1 MHQTPVLCHH
11 ICHNN
16 DQSKDLNNRL
26 QVPYLCLSIM
36 KNLLII
42 GAGRSATALIHYILE
57 QARQYNFYV
66 TISDADIELARRK
79 VNDHSHG
86 RSIWLDA
93 SKPND
98 RREVIARHD
107 VVVSLL
113 PPQMHLEVAQDCIAL
128 GKHMVTA
135 SYVSKQVF
143 RLGDEARQRA
153 LVFMNEI
160 GLDPGIDHMSAMQ
173 RIHKI
178 KALGGKITAF
188 HSYTG
193 GLVAPESDDN
203 PWHYKFSWNPRN
215 VVLAGQGTAQFLED
229 GKLKYIPYRRLFRQY
244 RLVDIPNL
252 GKWEVYA
259 NRDSLLYREAYGLQ
273 NIRTLFRGTI
283 RHQGFCDAWNA
294 LVRIGLTDATFPIVD
309 SDKLTYHDLMEAFLG
324 ISQHTGSVKDR
335 MAKMIETEPDSDIM
349 KKLEWL
355 GLFSKRRIKVKDAT
369 PSLILEN
376 LLLEKWSL
384 SPQDKDMIIMQHV
397 FEYELQ
403 RKKRKLTSTLVMKGD
418 DSANTAMSRLVG
430 LPLGI
435 FVKLLMLGKI
445 STTGVNIP
453 TMPEVYEPV
462 MAELEEYGV
471 KFIEQEE

>member
-1 MHQTPVLCHH
+1 
-11 ICHNN
+11 
-16 DQSKDLNNRL
+16 
-26 QVPYLCLSIM
+26 M
-36 KNLLII
+36 KNVLII
-42 GAGRSATALIHYILE
+42 GAGRSATALIGYILNE
-57 QARQYNFYV
+57 APKHNFLV
-66 TISDADIELARRK
+66 TVGDADIELARRK
-79 VNDHSHG
+79 VKDHSHG
-86 RSIWLDA
+86 RAIWLDA

-107 VVVSLL
+107 VIVSLL

-153 LVFMNEI
+153 LVFMNEL

-173 RIHKI
+173 RIHHI
-178 KALGGKITAF
+178 KNNGGKINAF
-188 HSYTG
+188 YSYTG

-229 GKLKYIPYRRLFRQY
+229 SKLKYIPYRRLFRQY
-244 RLVDIPNL
+244 RNVEIP
-252 GKWEVYA
+252 GMGEWEVYA
-259 NRDSLLYREAYGLQ
+259 NRDSLMYKEAYGLQ
-273 NIRTLFRGTI
+273 NIRTMFRGTI
-283 RHQGFCDAWNA
+283 RHKGFCDAWNA

-324 ISQHTGSVKDR
+324 ISQHAGSVKDR
-335 MAKMIETEPDSDIM
+335 VAKMIETDPDSDIM
-349 KKLEWL
+349 QKLEWL
-355 GLFSKRRIKVKDAT
+355 GLFSKRRIKLQNAT
-369 PSLILEN
+369 PALILEN
-376 LLLEKWSL
+376 LLLEKWAL
-384 SPQDKDMIIMQHV
+384 QPNDKDMVIMQHV
-397 FEYELQ
+397 FEYEQQ
-403 RKKRKLTSTLVMKGD
+403 RKRRKMTSTLVMKGTN
-418 DSANTAMSRLVG
+418 SEETAMSRLVG

-435 FVKLLMLGKI
+435 FVKLLMMGKI

-462 MAELEEYGV
+462 MAELEDYGV
-471 KFIEQEE
+471 KFMEEDSPM

>member
-1 MHQTPVLCHH
+1 MQ
-11 ICHNN
+11 
-16 DQSKDLNNRL
+16 
-26 QVPYLCLSIM
+26 
-36 KNLLII
+36 NLLII
-42 GAGRSATALIHYILE
+42 GAGRSATVLINYILD
-57 QARQYNFYV
+57 QAHQHNFFITV
-66 TISDADIELARRK
+66 ADADISLAQQK
-79 VNDHSHG
+79 VGNRPNG
-86 RSIWLDA
+86 RAIWLDA

-98 RREVIARHD
+98 RRDVISRHD

-113 PPQMHLEVAQDCIAL
+113 PPQMHLEVAQDCITL

-153 LVFMNEI
+153 LVFMNEL

-173 RIHKI
+173 RIHRIQAK
-178 KALGGKITAF
+178 GGKITAF
-188 HSYTG
+188 YSYTG

-244 RLVDIPNL
+244 RLVNIPNL
-252 GKWEVYA
+252 GDWEVYA
-259 NRDSLLYREAYGLQ
+259 NRDSLLYRDAYGLQ
-273 NIRTLFRGTI
+273 DIKTLFRGTI
-283 RHQGFCDAWNA
+283 RHRGFCDAWNA

-324 ISQHTGSVKDR
+324 ISQHAGSVKDR
-335 MAKMIETEPDSDIM
+335 IAKVIDVDPDGDIIR
-349 KKLEWL
+349 KLEWL
-355 GLFSKRRIKVKDAT
+355 GLFSKKRIKVKNAT

-376 LLLEKWSL
+376 LLLEKWAL
-384 SPQDKDMIIMQHV
+384 QPNDKDMVIMQHV
-397 FEYELQ
+397 FEYEINR
-403 RKKRKLTSTLVMKGD
+403 RKHKLTSTLTMKGNNSSD
-418 DSANTAMSRLVG
+418 TAMSKLVG

-435 FVKLLMLGKI
+435 FVKLLLLGKI
-445 STTGVNIP
+445 STTGVRIP

-462 MAELEEYGV
+462 MQELEQYGV
-471 KFIEQEE
+471 AFSEVEE

>member
-1 MHQTPVLCHH
+1 
-11 ICHNN
+11 
-16 DQSKDLNNRL
+16 
-26 QVPYLCLSIM
+26 M

-42 GAGRSATALIHYILE
+42 GAGRSSTALINYILE
-57 QARQYNFYV
+57 EARLHNFFV
-66 TISDADIELARRK
+66 TLGDADVEQAQRK
-79 VNDHSHG
+79 IHG
-86 RSIWLDA
+86 HPNGRAIWLDA

-98 RREVIARHD
+98 RRDVINRHD

-143 RLGDEARQRA
+143 RLSDEVRQRA
-153 LVFMNEI
+153 LIFMNEL

-178 KALGGKITAF
+178 QAAGGKITAF
-188 HSYTG
+188 YSYTG

-229 GKLKYIPYRRLFRQY
+229 SKLKYIPYRRLFRQY
-244 RLVDIPNL
+244 RLVEIPNM
-252 GKWEVYA
+252 GQWEVYA

-273 NIRTLFRGTI
+273 NIKTLFRGTI

-294 LVRIGLTDATFPIVD
+294 LVRIGLTDGTFPIVD

-335 MAKMIETEPDSDIM
+335 VAKMLEITPDSDIM
-349 KKLEWL
+349 QKLEWL
-355 GLFSKRRIKVKDAT
+355 GLFSKRRIKVKNAT
-369 PSLILEN
+369 PSLILES
-376 LLLEKWSL
+376 LLLEKWVL
-384 SPQDKDMIIMQHV
+384 KPDDKDMVIMQHV
-397 FEYELQ
+397 FEYELNR
-403 RKKRKLTSTLVMKGD
+403 RKHKLTSTLVMKGWNGTD
-418 DSANTAMSRLVG
+418 TAMSRLVG

-445 STTGVNIP
+445 STTGVSIP

-462 MAELEEYGV
+462 MQELEAHGV
-471 KFIEQEE
+471 RFIEQEE

>member
-1 MHQTPVLCHH
+1 
-11 ICHNN
+11 
-16 DQSKDLNNRL
+16 
-26 QVPYLCLSIM
+26 M

-42 GAGRSATALIHYILE
+42 GAGRSATVLINYILE
-57 QARQYNFYV
+57 QAREHNFFV
-66 TISDADIELARRK
+66 TVGDADVELAQNK
-79 VNDHSHG
+79 IKGHPNG
-86 RSIWLDA
+86 RAIWLDA

-98 RREVIARHD
+98 RRDIINRHD
-107 VVVSLL
+107 VVISLL
-113 PPQMHLEVAQDCIAL
+113 PPQMHLEVAQDCIVL

-153 LVFMNEI
+153 LVFMNEL

-178 KALGGKITAF
+178 QEAGGKITAF
-188 HSYTG
+188 YSYTG

-229 GKLKYIPYRRLFRQY
+229 NKLKYIPYRRLFRQY
-244 RLVDIPNL
+244 RTIDIPDM

-259 NRDSLLYREAYGLQ
+259 NRDSLMYKDAYGLQ
-273 NIRTLFRGTI
+273 NIKTLFRGTI

-335 MAKMIETEPDSDIM
+335 IAKLIEVEPGSEIIQ
-349 KKLEWL
+349 KLEWL
-355 GLFSKRRIKVKDAT
+355 GLFSKKRIKVQNAT

-376 LLLEKWSL
+376 LLHEIWALQ
-384 SPQDKDMIIMQHV
+384 PADKDLVIMQHV
-397 FEYELQ
+397 FEYEINR
-403 RKKRKLTSTLVMKGD
+403 RKKKLTSTLIMKGT
-418 DSANTAMSRLVG
+418 NGTETAMSKLVG

-435 FVKLLMLGKI
+435 FVKLLLLGKI

-462 MAELEEYGV
+462 MAELEEFGV
-471 KFIEQEE
+471 RFIEQEE

>member
-1 MHQTPVLCHH
+1 MQ
-11 ICHNN
+11 
-16 DQSKDLNNRL
+16 
-26 QVPYLCLSIM
+26 
-36 KNLLII
+36 NLLII
-42 GAGRSATALIHYILE
+42 GAGRSATVLINYILE
-57 QARQYNFYV
+57 QARQHNFFITV
-66 TISDADIELARRK
+66 ADADVTLAQQK
-79 VNDHSHG
+79 VGNHPNG
-86 RSIWLDA
+86 RAIWLDA

-98 RREVIARHD
+98 RRDVINRHD

-153 LVFMNEI
+153 LVFMNEL

-173 RIHKI
+173 RIHAIRKQ
-178 KALGGKITAF
+178 GGKITAF
-188 HSYTG
+188 YSYTG

-215 VVLAGQGTAQFLED
+215 VVLAGQGTAQFLEN
-229 GKLKYIPYRRLFRQY
+229 GNLKYIPYRRLFRQY
-244 RLVDIPNL
+244 RLVEIPDM
-252 GKWEVYA
+252 GEWEVYA
-259 NRDSLLYREAYGLQ
+259 NRDSLLYREAYGLADIQ
-273 NIRTLFRGTI
+273 TLFRGTI
-283 RHQGFCDAWNA
+283 RHRGFCDAWNA

-309 SDKLTYHDLMEAFLG
+309 SDKLTYQDLMEAFLG

-335 MAKMIETEPDSDIM
+335 MAKLLETDPDSEIF

-355 GLFSKRRIKVKDAT
+355 GLFSKRRIKVKNAT
-369 PSLILEN
+369 PALILEQ
-376 LLLEKWSL
+376 LLLDKWAL
-384 SPQDKDMIIMQHV
+384 KPADKDMVIMQHV
-397 FEYELQ
+397 FEYELGR
-403 RKKRKLTSTLVMKGD
+403 RKHKLTSTLVMKGNNGTD
-418 DSANTAMSRLVG
+418 TAMSRLVG

-435 FVKLLMLGKI
+435 FVKLLLLGKI

-462 MAELEEYGV
+462 MQELEQFGV
-471 KFIEQEE
+471 KFTEREE

>member
-1 MHQTPVLCHH
+1 
-11 ICHNN
+11 
-16 DQSKDLNNRL
+16 
-26 QVPYLCLSIM
+26 M

-42 GAGRSATALIHYILE
+42 GAGRSATALITYILD
-57 QARQYNFYV
+57 QAQKNNFLV
-66 TISDADIELARRK
+66 TVADADIESARK
-79 VNDHSHG
+79 KINDHSYG
-86 RSIWLDA
+86 RAIWLDA
-93 SKPND
+93 SKPID
-98 RREVIARHD
+98 RRDVIARHD

-113 PPQMHLEVAQDCIAL
+113 PPQMHLEVAQDCITL

-153 LVFMNEI
+153 LVFMNEL

-178 KALGGKITAF
+178 KKNGGKITAF
-188 HSYTG
+188 YSYTG
-193 GLVAPESDDN
+193 GLVAPESDNN

-215 VVLAGQGTAQFLED
+215 VVLAGQGTAQFLEE

-244 RLVDIPNL
+244 RLVEIPQM
-252 GKWEVYA
+252 GQWEVYA
-259 NRDSLLYREAYGLQ
+259 NRDSMLYREAYGLQ

-283 RHQGFCDAWNA
+283 RHSGFCDAWNA

-309 SDKLTYHDLMEAFLG
+309 SDQLSYHDLMEAFLG
-324 ISQHTGSVKDR
+324 ISQHAGSVKDR
-335 MAKMIETEPDSDIM
+335 VAKMLEIEPDNDIM
-349 KKLEWL
+349 MKLEWL
-355 GLFSKRRIKVKDAT
+355 GLFSKRRIKINNAT
-369 PSLILEN
+369 PALILEN
-376 LLLEKWSL
+376 LLLEKWAL
-384 SPQDKDMIIMQHV
+384 QPNDRDMVIMQHV
-397 FEYELQ
+397 FEYEQ
-403 RKKRKLTSTLVMKGD
+403 QKKKRKMTSTLVMKGD
-418 DSANTAMSRLVG
+418 NSNETAMSRLVG

-435 FVKLLMLGKI
+435 FVKLLMQGKI

-471 KFIEQEE
+471 KFMEEES

>member
-1 MHQTPVLCHH
+1 
-11 ICHNN
+11 
-16 DQSKDLNNRL
+16 
-26 QVPYLCLSIM
+26 M

-42 GAGRSATALIHYILE
+42 GAGRSATVLIDYILE
-57 QARQYNFYV
+57 QARKHNFFITV
-66 TISDADIELARRK
+66 ADADVALAQK
-79 VNDHSHG
+79 KTGDHPHG
-86 RSIWLDA
+86 RAVWLDA

-98 RREVIARHD
+98 RRDIISRHD
-107 VVVSLL
+107 VVVSML
-113 PPQMHLEVAQDCIAL
+113 PPQMHLEVAMDCIAL
-128 GKHMVTA
+128 GKHLVTA
-135 SYVSKQVF
+135 SYVSKQVY

-153 LVFMNEI
+153 LVFMNEL

-173 RIHKI
+173 RINEIRAK
-178 KALGGKITAF
+178 GGKITAF

-244 RLVDIPNL
+244 RLVKVP
-252 GKWEVYA
+252 GMGAWEVYA
-259 NRDSLLYREAYGLQ
+259 NRDSLLYREAYGLA
-273 NIRTLFRGTI
+273 NIKTLFRGTI
-283 RHQGFCDAWNA
+283 RHRGFCDAWNA

-324 ISQHTGSVKDR
+324 ISQHTGSVRDR
-335 MAKMIETEPDSDIM
+335 MAKLIECDPDGPVM
-349 KKLEWL
+349 QKLDWL

-369 PSLILEN
+369 PALILEQ
-376 LLLEKWSL
+376 LLLEKWAL
-384 SPQDKDMIIMQHV
+384 LPEDKDMVIMQHE
-397 FEYELQ
+397 FEYELDG
-403 RKKRKLTSTLVMKGD
+403 RERKLTSTLVMKGND
-418 DSANTAMSRLVG
+418 GTDTAMSRLVG

-445 STTGVNIP
+445 STTGVGIP

-462 MAELEEYGV
+462 MQELESLGV
-471 KFIEQEE
+471 RFVEHEE

>member
-1 MHQTPVLCHH
+1 
-11 ICHNN
+11 
-16 DQSKDLNNRL
+16 
-26 QVPYLCLSIM
+26 M

-42 GAGRSATALIHYILE
+42 GAGRSATVLINYILE
-57 QARQYNFYV
+57 QARKYNFFITV
-66 TISDADIELARRK
+66 ADADVTLAQQK
-79 VNDHSHG
+79 VGDNPNG
-86 RSIWLDA
+86 RAIWLDA

-98 RREVIARHD
+98 RRDIINRHD

-153 LVFMNEI
+153 LVFMNEL

-173 RIHKI
+173 RINQIRK
-178 KALGGKITAF
+178 KGGKITAF
-188 HSYTG
+188 YSYTG

-244 RLVDIPNL
+244 RLIDIP
-252 GKWEVYA
+252 GMGEWEVYA
-259 NRDSLLYREAYGLQ
+259 NRDSLLYREAYGLNDVQ
-273 NIRTLFRGTI
+273 TMFRGTI
-283 RHQGFCDAWNA
+283 RHRGFCDAWNA
-294 LVRIGLTDATFPIVD
+294 LVRIGLTDATFPIID
-309 SDKLTYHDLMEAFLG
+309 SDRLTYHDLMEAFLG

-335 MAKMIETEPDSDIM
+335 IAKIIDVDPEGEIM
-349 KKLEWL
+349 QKLEWL
-355 GLFSKRRIKVKDAT
+355 GLFSKRRIKINNAT

-376 LLLEKWSL
+376 LLLEKWAL
-384 SPQDKDMIIMQHV
+384 KPTDKDMVIMQHV
-397 FEYELQ
+397 FEYELNR
-403 RKKRKLTSTLVMKGD
+403 RKHKQVSTLTMKGNNGTD
-418 DSANTAMSRLVG
+418 TAMSRLVG

-435 FVKLLMLGKI
+435 FVKLLMLNKI
-445 STTGVNIP
+445 STTGVTIP

-462 MAELEEYGV
+462 MQELEEHGV
-471 KFIEQEE
+471 QFIEHEE

>member
-1 MHQTPVLCHH
+1 MQ
-11 ICHNN
+11 
-16 DQSKDLNNRL
+16 
-26 QVPYLCLSIM
+26 
-36 KNLLII
+36 NLLII
-42 GAGRSATALIHYILE
+42 GAGRSATALINYILE
-57 QARQYNFYV
+57 QARQYNFFV
-66 TISDADIELARRK
+66 TVGDADMALAQQK
-79 VNDHSHG
+79 INGHPNG
-86 RSIWLDA
+86 RAIWLDA

-98 RREVIARHD
+98 RKDIINRHD
-107 VVVSLL
+107 VIVSLL
-113 PPQMHLEVAQDCIAL
+113 PPQMHLDVAQDCIVL

-153 LVFMNEI
+153 LVFMNEL

-173 RIHKI
+173 RIHQI
-178 KALGGKITAF
+178 KAKGGKITAF
-188 HSYTG
+188 YSYTG
-193 GLVAPESDDN
+193 GLVAPESDTN

-229 GKLKYIPYRRLFRQY
+229 NKLKYIPYRRLFRQY
-244 RLVDIPNL
+244 RIVNIPNM
-252 GKWEVYA
+252 GEFEVYA

-273 NIRTLFRGTI
+273 DIKTLFRGTI
-283 RHQGFCDAWNA
+283 RHRGFCDAWNA

-309 SDKLTYHDLMEAFLG
+309 SDQLTYHDLMEAFLG

-335 MAKMIETEPDSDIM
+335 VAKMLETEPDSEIM

-355 GLFSKRRIKVKDAT
+355 GLFSKRRIKLKNAT

-376 LLLEKWSL
+376 LLLEKWAL
-384 SPQDKDMIIMQHV
+384 GPQEKDMVIMQHV
-397 FEYELQ
+397 FEYELNR
-403 RKKRKLTSTLVMKGD
+403 RKKKLTSTLIMKGTNGSD
-418 DSANTAMSRLVG
+418 TAMSKLVG

-435 FVKLLMLGKI
+435 FVKLLLLGKI

-462 MAELEEYGV
+462 MQELAEYGV
-471 KFIEQEE
+471 EFIEEDE

>member
-1 MHQTPVLCHH
+1 MQ
-11 ICHNN
+11 
-16 DQSKDLNNRL
+16 
-26 QVPYLCLSIM
+26 
-36 KNLLII
+36 NLLII
-42 GAGRSATALIHYILE
+42 GAGRSATALINYILE
-57 QARQYNFYV
+57 QARQYNFFV
-66 TISDADIELARRK
+66 TVGDADMALAQQK
-79 VNDHSHG
+79 INGHPNG
-86 RSIWLDA
+86 RAIWLDA

-98 RREVIARHD
+98 RKDIINRHD
-107 VVVSLL
+107 VIVSLL
-113 PPQMHLEVAQDCIAL
+113 PPQMHLDVAQDCIVL

-153 LVFMNEI
+153 LVFMNEL

-173 RIHKI
+173 RINQI
-178 KALGGKITAF
+178 KAKGGKITAF
-188 HSYTG
+188 YSYTG

-229 GKLKYIPYRRLFRQY
+229 NKLKYIPYRRLFRQY
-244 RLVDIPNL
+244 RIVNIPNM
-252 GKWEVYA
+252 GEFEVYA

-273 NIRTLFRGTI
+273 DIKTLFRGTI
-283 RHQGFCDAWNA
+283 RHRGFCDAWNA

-309 SDKLTYHDLMEAFLG
+309 SDQLTYHDLMEAFLG

-335 MAKMIETEPDSDIM
+335 VAKMIETEPDSEIM

-355 GLFSKRRIKVKDAT
+355 GLFSKRRIKLNNAT

-376 LLLEKWSL
+376 LLLEKWAL
-384 SPQDKDMIIMQHV
+384 GPQEKDMVIMQHV
-397 FEYELQ
+397 FEYELNR
-403 RKKRKLTSTLVMKGD
+403 RKKKLTSTLIMKGTNGND
-418 DSANTAMSRLVG
+418 TAMSKLVG

-435 FVKLLMLGKI
+435 FVKLLLLGKI

-453 TMPEVYEPV
+453 IMPEVYEPV
-462 MAELEEYGV
+462 MQELAEHGV
-471 KFIEQEE
+471 EFIEEEE

>member
-1 MHQTPVLCHH
+1 
-11 ICHNN
+11 
-16 DQSKDLNNRL
+16 
-26 QVPYLCLSIM
+26 M
-36 KNLLII
+36 KNLLVI
-42 GAGRSATALIHYILE
+42 GAGRSATALINYILD
-57 QARQYNFYV
+57 QAKQHNFFITV
-66 TISDADIELARRK
+66 ADASIELAQQK
-79 VNDHSHG
+79 VNNHPNG
-86 RSIWLDA
+86 RAIWLDA
-93 SKPND
+93 SRHTD
-98 RREVIARHD
+98 RRDVIARHD

-113 PPQMHLEVAQDCIAL
+113 PPQMHLEVAQDCIVL

-153 LVFMNEI
+153 LVFMNEL

-173 RIHKI
+173 RIHHI
-178 KALGGKITAF
+178 QHNGGKITAF
-188 HSYTG
+188 YSYTG

-215 VVLAGQGTAQFLED
+215 VVLAGQGTAQFLEE

-244 RLVDIPNL
+244 HLVDIPQM
-252 GKWEVYA
+252 GQWEVYA
-259 NRDSLLYREAYGLQ
+259 NRDSLLYKDAYGLQ
-273 NIRTLFRGTI
+273 GIRTLFRGTI

-324 ISQHTGSVKDR
+324 ISQHSGSVKDR
-335 MAKMIETEPDSDIM
+335 MAQLLETAPDSDVM

-369 PSLILEN
+369 PALILEN

-384 SPQDKDMIIMQHV
+384 GPKEKDMVIMQHV
-397 FEYELQ
+397 FEYE
-403 RKKRKLTSTLVMKGD
+403 KGKEKRRLTSTLVMKGND
-418 DSANTAMSRLVG
+418 GTDTAMSRLVG

-435 FVKLLMLGKI
+435 FVKLLLLDKI
-445 STTGVNIP
+445 STTGVSIP

-462 MAELEEYGV
+462 MAELEQFGV
-471 KFIEQEE
+471 KFVEEDVSIA